1 LITSAE
7 MSRVAGF
14 KRRAPFLAVN
24 SGRLPS
30 AVVVGV
36 RRKE

>member
-1 LITSAE
+1 

-30 AVVVGV
+30 PVSWLA
-36 RRKE
+36 